1 MKTFYVILLSIL
13 FINNNFCQNHSD
25 FNFKQVEKEIE
36 TALNNKEVPS
46 VVIAVAKN
54 GKIIYEKAFGYSDI
68 ENKVKATVST
78 SYQLASVTKVF
89 TATGV
94 MLLQHQNKIDIYES
108 ADKYMGSL
116 KFR

>member
-1 MKTFYVILLSIL
+1 MKNFYVILLSVL
-13 FINNNFCQNHSD
+13 FIYNSFSQNTNN

-46 VVIAVAKN
+46 VVIAVSKN

-78 SYQLASVTKVF
+78 SYQLASVT
-89 TATGV
+89 
-94 MLLQHQNKIDIYES
+94 
-108 ADKYMGSL
+108 
-116 KFR
+116 